1 MKAVILAG
9 GRGTRLLPLTVYRPK
24 PMIPFFNRPLM
35 EYAVQNL
42 VKAGVDEI
50 YVLVGYLKERITD
63 HFGDGSSWDVRMRY
77 SNGDNIKLGTAG
89 ATKKVVNNMDET
101 FFVVSS
107 DVLTN
112 LDLKA
117 LYEYHRR
124 KKALATIALSRVE
137 DPTQYGIA
145 VINDDGRIL
154 RFKEKPKPEEAFS
167 NLVNAGIYVFEPEAF
182 DLVPKGKNFDF
193 SKDLFPRMLENDLAL
208 YGFPFNEYWNDVGR
222 PSSYL
227 QATED
232 VFHGRLLLPGL
243 RTEGLKGNLEYGGA
257 LVTGRRCVLRRP
269 GIRGFA
275 VIGDD
280 VEIGRNVK
288 IERSV
293 IFSGAVIEEGAEIRE
308 AIIGENV
315 RIGKG
320 VVIQPGSVIGD
331 NTLIED
337 FSKIGSNVKIWVE
350 SRIGKESIILPD

>member
-9 GRGTRLLPLTVYRPK
+9 GKGTRLLPLTVYRPK

-35 EYAVQNL
+35 EYALQSL
-42 VKAGVDEI
+42 IEAGVDEV
-50 YVLVGYLKERITD
+50 YVLVGYLKERIID
-63 HFGDGSSWDVRMRY
+63 YFGDGSEWGIEIHY
-77 SNGDNIKLGTAG
+77 SNKDNVKLGTAG
-89 ATKKVVNNMDET
+89 ATKKVVKHMDDT
-101 FFVVSS
+101 FLVVSS

-112 LDLKA
+112 LDLRA
-117 LYEYHRR
+117 LYEYHKK
-124 KKALATIALSRVE
+124 KKALATIALSEVD

-145 VINDDGRIL
+145 IIDEDGRIQQ
-154 RFKEKPKPEEAFS
+154 FKEKPRPEEVFS

-182 DLVPKGKNFDF
+182 DHVPKNKNFDF
-193 SKDLFPRMLENDLAL
+193 SRDLFPRMLENDLPL
-208 YGFPFNEYWNDVGR
+208 YGFPFKEYWNDVGR

-232 VFHGRLLLPGL
+232 VFLGRLILPQVK
-243 RTEGLKGNLEYGGA
+243 TESLKGNLEYGGA
-257 LVTGRRCVLRRP
+257 LYTGRRCVLRKP
-269 GIRGFA
+269 EIRGFA

-293 IFSGAVIEEGAEIRE
+293 IFSGVTIEDGAEIKE

-315 RIGKG
+315 HIGKG

-350 SRIGKESIILPD
+350 SRIGRESIILPD

>member
-1 MKAVILAG
+1 
-9 GRGTRLLPLTVYRPK
+9 
-24 PMIPFFNRPLM
+24 
-35 EYAVQNL
+35 
-42 VKAGVDEI
+42 
-50 YVLVGYLKERITD
+50 
-63 HFGDGSSWDVRMRY
+63 MRY

-89 ATKKVVNNMDET
+89 ATKKVVKNMDET

-107 DVLTN
+107 DVLAN

-154 RFKEKPKPEEAFS
+154 RFKEKPKPEETFS

-182 DLVPKGKNFDF
+182 DLVPMEKNFDF

-232 VFHGRLLLPGL
+232 VFHGRLLLPDL

-280 VEIGRNVK
+280 VEVGRNVK

-293 IFSGAVIEEGAEIRE
+293 IFSGAVIEDGAEIRE

-315 RIGKG
+315 HIGKG

>member
-9 GRGTRLLPLTVYRPK
+9 GKGTRLLPLTVYRPK

-35 EYAVQNL
+35 EYTL
-42 VKAGVDEI
+42 LSLIEAGVDEV
-50 YVLVGYLKERITD
+50 YVLVGYLKERIID
-63 HFGDGSSWDVRMRY
+63 YFGDGSEWGIEIHY
-77 SNGDNIKLGTAG
+77 SNKENVKLGTAG
-89 ATKKVVNNMDET
+89 ATKKVVKHMDDT
-101 FFVVSS
+101 FLVVSS

-112 LDLKA
+112 LDLRA
-117 LYEYHRR
+117 LYEYHKK
-124 KKALATIALSRVE
+124 KKALATIALSEVD

-145 VINDDGRIL
+145 IIDENGRIQQ
-154 RFKEKPKPEEAFS
+154 FKEKPRPEEVFS

-182 DLVPKGKNFDF
+182 DHVPKNKNFDF
-193 SKDLFPRMLENDLAL
+193 SKDLFPRMLENDLPL
-208 YGFPFNEYWNDVGR
+208 YGFPFKEYWNDVGR

-232 VFHGRLLLPGL
+232 VFLGRLILPQVK
-243 RTEGLKGNLEYGGA
+243 TESLKGNLEHGGA
-257 LVTGRRCVLRRP
+257 LYTGRRCVLRKP
-269 GIRGFA
+269 EIRGFA

-293 IFSGAVIEEGAEIRE
+293 IFSGVTIEDGAEIKE

-315 RIGKG
+315 HIGKG

-350 SRIGKESIILPD
+350 SRIGRESIILPD

>member
-50 YVLVGYLKERITD
+50 YVLVGYLKERIID
-63 HFGDGSSWDVRMRY
+63 YFGDGSSWGVRMWY

-89 ATKKVVNNMDET
+89 ATKKVVKNMDET

-107 DVLTN
+107 DVLAN

-124 KKALATIALSRVE
+124 KKALATIALSRVG

-154 RFKEKPKPEEAFS
+154 RFKEKPKPEETFS

-182 DLVPKGKNFDF
+182 DLVPMEMNFDF

-232 VFHGRLLLPGL
+232 VFHGRLLLPEL
-243 RTEGLKGNLEYGGA
+243 RTEGLKGNLEHGGA

-269 GIRGFA
+269 GISGFA
-275 VIGDD
+275 VLGDD
-280 VEIGRNVK
+280 VEVGRNVK

-293 IFSGAVIEEGAEIRE
+293 IFSGAVIEDGAEIRE

-315 RIGKG
+315 HIGKG

>member
-50 YVLVGYLKERITD
+50 YVLVGYLKERIID
-63 HFGDGSSWDVRMRY
+63 YFGDGSSWDVRMRY

-89 ATKKVVNNMDET
+89 ATKKVVKNMDET

-275 VIGDD
+275 VLGDD

-293 IFSGAVIEEGAEIRE
+293 IFSGAVIEDGAEIRE

>member
-50 YVLVGYLKERITD
+50 YVLVGYLKERIID
-63 HFGDGSSWDVRMRY
+63 YFGDGSSWGVRMRY

-89 ATKKVVNNMDET
+89 ATKKVVKNMDET

-154 RFKEKPKPEEAFS
+154 RFKEKPKPEETFS

-182 DLVPKGKNFDF
+182 DLVPTEMNFDF

-232 VFHGRLLLPGL
+232 VFHGRLLLPEL
-243 RTEGLKGNLEYGGA
+243 RTEGLKGNLEHGGA

-275 VIGDD
+275 VLGDD
-280 VEIGRNVK
+280 VEVGRNVK

-293 IFSGAVIEEGAEIRE
+293 IFSGAVIEDGAEIRE

-315 RIGKG
+315 HIGKG

>member
-9 GRGTRLLPLTVYRPK
+9 GKGTRLLPLTVYRPK
-24 PMIPFFNRPLM
+24 PMVPFFNRPLM
-35 EYAVQNL
+35 EYTLQNL
-42 VKAGVDEI
+42 IKAGVDEI
-50 YVLVGYLKERITD
+50 YILVGYLKERIMEY
-63 HFGDGSSWDVRMRY
+63 FGDGSQWGVEIHY
-77 SNGDNIKLGTAG
+77 SNGENVKLGTAG
-89 ATKKVVNNMDET
+89 ATKKVVKHIDKT

-107 DVLTN
+107 DVLMN

-117 LYEYHRR
+117 LYDYHIR
-124 KKALATIALSRVE
+124 KKGLTTIALSKVE

-145 VINDDGRIL
+145 IIDHNGRIL

-167 NLVNAGIYVFEPEAF
+167 DLVNSGIYVFEPEAF
-182 DLVPKGKNFDF
+182 DLVPKEKNFDF
-193 SKDLFPRMLENDLAL
+193 SKDLFPRMLENDLPL
-208 YGFPFNEYWNDVGR
+208 YGFPFREYWNDVGR

-232 VFHGRLLLPGL
+232 VFHGRLMLPGL
-243 RTEGLKGNLEYGGA
+243 RTKSLKGNLEHGGT
-257 LVTGRRCVLRRP
+257 LVTGQRCTLRRP
-269 GIRGFA
+269 EIRGFA
-275 VIGDD
+275 LLGDD

-293 IFSGAVIEEGAEIRE
+293 IFPNVTIDEGAEVKE

-315 RIGKG
+315 HIGKG
-320 VVIQPGSVIGD
+320 VIIQPGSVIGD

-350 SRIGKESIILPD
+350 SRIGRESIILPD

>member
-63 HFGDGSSWDVRMRY
+63 YFGDGSQWGIQIHY
-77 SNGDNIKLGTAG
+77 SNKDNVTLGTAG
-89 ATKKVVNNMDET
+89 ATKKVVKNMDET

-275 VIGDD
+275 VLGDD

-293 IFSGAVIEEGAEIRE
+293 IFSGAVIEDGAEIRE

>member
-1 MKAVILAG
+1 MKAVVLAG

-35 EYAVQNL
+35 EYALLNL
-42 VKAGVDEI
+42 ISAGVDEV
-50 YVLVGYLKERITD
+50 YVLVGYLKERIID
-63 HFGDGSSWDVRMRY
+63 YFGDGGEWGVEIHY

-89 ATKKVVNNMDET
+89 ATKKVVKHMDDT

-117 LYEYHRR
+117 LYKYHRS
-124 KKALATIALSRVE
+124 KNALATIALSSVD

-145 VINDDGRIL
+145 IIDSDGRIL
-154 RFKEKPKPEEAFS
+154 RFKEKPKQEEAFS

-182 DLVPKGKNFDF
+182 DLVPKAKEFDF
-193 SKDLFPRMLENDLAL
+193 SKDLFPRMLENDLPL
-208 YGFPFNEYWNDVGR
+208 YGFTFNEYWNDIGR

-227 QATED
+227 QATKD
-232 VFHGRLLLPGL
+232 VFAGRLALPGL
-243 RTEGLKGNLEYGGA
+243 RTESLKGNLEHGGA
-257 LVTGRRCVLRRP
+257 IVTGRRCILRKP
-269 GIRGFA
+269 DIRGFA

-293 IFSGAVIEEGAEIRE
+293 IFSGVTIEDGAEIKE
-308 AIIGENV
+308 TIIGENV

-320 VVIQPGSVIGD
+320 VVIQPGSVVGD